1 MLKLLLNKGD
11 TMDDKSFVSLLNED
25 ILEKINIDA
34 ELIESFKRVM
44 NTIQEYFNAN
54 GYTEQ
59 RDYQAFFNEYLS
71 VFINAKR
78 II

>member
-1 MLKLLLNKGD
+1 MK
-11 TMDDKSFVSLLNED
+11 DKSFLNLITDENMS
-25 ILEKINIDA
+25 KINIDPR
-34 ELIESFKRVM
+34 LIESFKRVM